1 MLFSKIAFLSGLA
14 AITAA
19 QDTNFDFGNIP
30 AECTDVCAQVGS
42 ITNGCKNDSNDNS
55 SEVLKCICTANR
67 ANVLIPQCQ
76 ACVRQYNGNNNN
88 DSDNDDSYRLLT
100 DCNYVTTT
108 YNPSL
113 ATETVSVTDT
123 NTVTNTDTNTVTNT
137 NTDTVIS
144 TATVMPTGD
153 DNDDDSNTSNPA
165 APMKTAGAAL
175 GLGAFGIAA
184 LGLL

>member
-1 MLFSKIAFLSGLA
+1 MG
-14 AITAA
+14 T
-19 QDTNFDFGNIP
+19 DFDFSNIP

-42 ITNGCKNDSNDNS
+42 ITNGCKNDSNDDS
-55 SEVLKCICTANR
+55 SEVLQCICTANR
-67 ANVLIPQCQ
+67 ANVLIPNCQ
-76 ACVRQYNGNNNN
+76 ACVRQYNGNNNDN

-123 NTVTNTDTNTVTNT
+123 NT
-137 NTDTVIS
+137 
-144 TATVMPTGD
+144 ATVMPTGD
-153 DNDDDSNTSNPA
+153 DNDNDDDSNTSNPA